1 LVSDCEL
8 PFCEA
13 VTEAVWS
20 VAIDPAVAVK
30 VAVLDPAATLTV
42 AGTVSSGLLLDSDPV
57 AAALNAFD
65 SVTVQ
70 VEVAAEPRL
79 AGVHESR
86 LTTACDTSEMVA
98 DCELPFSEAV
108 TEAVWSVAI
117 DPAVAVKFA
126 VFEPVPTVT
135 VAGTVSSGLLLDS
148 ETVAAAATPL
158 ESVTVHVDVAADPR
172 LAGEQASKLTTTGAV
187 SEMDT
192 DCDAPFSEAVTTA
205 V

>member
-1 LVSDCEL
+1 
-8 PFCEA
+8 
-13 VTEAVWS
+13 
-20 VAIDPAVAVK
+20 
-30 VAVLDPAATLTV
+30 
-42 AGTVSSGLLLDSDPV
+42 LLLDSDTI
-57 AAALNAFD
+57 AAALTAFD

-79 AGVHESR
+79 DGVHESR
-86 LTTACDTSEMVA
+86 LTTACDTSEMDA
-98 DCELPFSEAV
+98 DCEPPFNEAV
-108 TEAVWSVAI
+108 TEAVWSEVTV
-117 DPAVAVKFA
+117 PAVAVKVA
-126 VFEPVPTVT
+126 VLDPAATLT